1 MSTRL
6 PRTEQASPPEEPA
19 APPAPRGFARWTAS
33 PLAAAARERKE
44 RAEHVLARWGLDR
57 FVNWETL
64 GLPLM
69 TLLVAAVFWY
79 LTPDFLTVSNLT
91 NVARQVSILALVAA
105 GQTVV
110 ILSAGIDLSVGSVV
124 ALVSVFAAM
133 GLKDHGVAGFIVY
146 GVAFG
151 VAAGLINGLLI
162 GKARIAAFIATLGM
176 LSMARGLALS
186 ATNGVPVFG
195 LPDSGIYQIGNG
207 YVGPIPAPVIF
218 AVAGFAA
225 TWVLLYR
232 TRFGTYVYAIGDNE
246 ESAKLAGINVPRVKV
261 LIYTWT
267 GLLAAVGGLVLTAR
281 VRSGQPLLGEGLEL
295 QAIAAV
301 VIGGVSLFGG
311 RGRLSGTIWGV
322 ILIGILSN
330 GLNLVGVST
339 FVQQIV
345 IGAVIVLAVGVATA
359 LQRHKE

>member
-1 MSTRL
+1 MDNGRAGALDRWRSSGLAATLRL
-6 PRTEQASPPEEPA
+6 RTE
-19 APPAPRGFARWTAS
+19 R
-33 PLAAAARERKE
+33 LERT
-44 RAEHVLARWGLDR
+44 LARFGLDR
-57 FVNWETL
+57 FLNWETL

-69 TLLVAAVFWY
+69 TVLVAAVFWY
-79 LTPDFLTVSNLT
+79 LTPDFLTVSNLR
-91 NVARQVSILALVAA
+91 NVGRQVSVLALVSA

-124 ALVSVFAAM
+124 ALVSVFAAT
-133 GLKDHGVAGFIVY
+133 GLKDHGVAGFILY
-146 GVAFG
+146 GLGVG

-162 GKARIAAFIATLGM
+162 GKARLAAFIATLGM

-186 ATNGVPVFG
+186 STNGVPVFG
-195 LPDSGIYQIGNG
+195 LPDSSVFQIGNG
-207 YVGPIPAPVIF
+207 YVGPVPAPVIF
-218 AVAGFAA
+218 AILGLAL
-225 TWVLLYR
+225 TWVLLNR
-232 TRFGTYVYAIGDNE
+232 TRFGVHVYAIGDNE
-246 ESAKLAGINVPRVKV
+246 ESAKLAGINISRTKV

-295 QAIAAV
+295 QSIAAV

-359 LQRHKE
+359 LQRQDE